1 MFFFRFCFF
10 LIAFVVSCSL
20 WGMRRWAGVASLQ
33 RGFRR
38 FWHTPRVFWGLSPLA
53 TPLLF
58 PAQRR
63 LRCGEGPAF
72 ARVLCNSSRRFALA
86 PPANTWFT
94 RMGRNKREPGLQGGE
109 RRETPWRWQS
119 TATEDTA
126 LQEIEDAIAALRSA
140 TLRRYNEV
148 FSFLPSSDYRHSMVM
163 LLGNHSAGKSTI
175 INYLL
180 GRTVQRT
187 GVAPTDDGFTIIQR
201 GDRDSDEDGPTSLS
215 DPRYQLQDLQKF
227 GMHFVHRFKL
237 KTRQLTPTS
246 RIPHGLMIV
255 DTPGM
260 IDTPIH
266 VKDRTSLEGQLRGY
280 DFLAAT
286 RWFASR
292 CDVILLVFDPANPGT
307 TGETL
312 DVLTKSLAGF
322 EHKFLLVMNKVDM
335 FDKATDFGRS
345 YGALCWN
352 LSKVMTMK
360 DIPRIYTTFIPV
372 KTAATEELGA
382 TPAAT
387 STTSSSRTPTTTA
400 STVGTSSTA
409 AAPSVEERV
418 AVVAMQEFVRE
429 RNEVLEE
436 LLKAPLR
443 RLDNLITETEE
454 GARRILLAGRV
465 CNAIVWKYRQQQA
478 TAVLAPSALLGLA
491 ALVLAVGGISGTTLL
506 TAGVT
511 ALAAVGALY
520 GSIVRLKRL
529 ERELFSNSDTIV
541 DRLFIGREKS
551 LDLQLRW
558 KNIVK
563 PELLDLASSS
573 ATAGRSA
580 IASLPTLSLW
590 EQKNIKSGLKHDIA
604 RLRLKVAAYKNA
616 RHGPSDGH
624 PASVSS
630 RDC

>member
-1 MFFFRFCFF
+1 
-10 LIAFVVSCSL
+10 
-20 WGMRRWAGVASLQ
+20 MRCWAGAASLQ

-38 FWHTPRVFWGLSPLA
+38 FWHTPRVFWSLSPPA
-53 TPLLF
+53 MPLLF

-72 ARVLCNSSRRFALA
+72 ARVLYNSSRRFSLA
-86 PPANTWFT
+86 PAANMWFT
-94 RMGRNKREPGLQGGE
+94 TIGRNWREPGLREGE
-109 RRETPWRWQS
+109 RHETTWKWQS
-119 TATEDTA
+119 TETADTA
-126 LQEIEDAIAALRSA
+126 LQEIEDAIAALRST
-140 TLRRYNEV
+140 TLRRYNDV

-201 GDRDSDEDGPTSLS
+201 GERDSDEDGPTSLS

-246 RIPHGLMIV
+246 RVPHGLMIV

-280 DFLAAT
+280 DFLAVT

-372 KTAATEELGA
+372 KTAATEELEA
-382 TPAAT
+382 TPVAIST
-387 STTSSSRTPTTTA
+387 SSSSSRTPITTA
-400 STVGTSSTA
+400 PTVETSSTA
-409 AAPSVEERV
+409 AAPSVEER
-418 AVVAMQEFVRE
+418 ASVVAMQEFVRE

-478 TAVLAPSALLGLA
+478 IAVLAPSALLGLT
-491 ALVLAVGGISGTTLL
+491 ALVIAVGGISGTTML

-511 ALAAVGALY
+511 ALAAAAALY
-520 GSIVRLKRL
+520 GSIIRLQRL
-529 ERELFSNSDTIV
+529 ERELFSDSDTIV

-604 RLRLKVAAYKNA
+604 RLRLKVAAYKNT
-616 RHGPSDGH
+616 RHSTSGGH
-624 PASVSS
+624 PASVPS

>member
-1 MFFFRFCFF
+1 MRCWVAAAFLQKGFDHFCF
-10 LIAFVVSCSL
+10 
-20 WGMRRWAGVASLQ
+20 
-33 RGFRR
+33 
-38 FWHTPRVFWGLSPLA
+38 TPRAFWTRGVLSSLA
-53 TPLLF
+53 ETSCFYP
-58 PAQRR
+58 RR
-63 LRCGEGPAF
+63 RRIRHVPSSLS
-72 ARVLCNSSRRFALA
+72 ARVLQNSCRGFTSTSAATMRFGGI
-86 PPANTWFT
+86 
-94 RMGRNKREPGLQGGE
+94 GRNRQKPAVREWDEHGTAKVQ
-109 RRETPWRWQS
+109 QS
-119 TATEDTA
+119 TETTDTA
-126 LQEIEDAIAALRSA
+126 LREIESAISALRNDI
-140 TLRRYNEV
+140 LRQYSDV
-148 FSFLPSSDYRHSMVM
+148 FSFLPSADHRNSMVM

-180 GRTVQRT
+180 GRAVQRT

-201 GDRDSDEDGPTSLS
+201 GDRDSEEDGPTSLS

-227 GMHFVHRFKL
+227 GMHFVHRFKV
-237 KTRQLTPTS
+237 KTRQLPPS
-246 RIPHGLMIV
+246 SNVPYGLMIV

-260 IDTPIH
+260 IDTPVH

-352 LSKVMTMK
+352 LSKVIEMK

-372 KTAATEELGA
+372 KTAATEELEA
-382 TPAAT
+382 TTPLVSSLNLAPLDSATKPIEESAA
-387 STTSSSRTPTTTA
+387 
-400 STVGTSSTA
+400 V
-409 AAPSVEERV
+409 SVEDRV

-429 RNEVLEE
+429 RNEVMEE

-465 CNAIVWKYRQQQA
+465 CNAILWKYRQKQMI
-478 TAVLAPSALLGLA
+478 TVLASSALLGLG
-491 ALVLAVGGISGTTLL
+491 ALILTVGGISGTTMSL
-506 TAGVT
+506 AGIT
-511 ALAAVGALY
+511 ALAAAGSLY
-520 GSIVRLKRL
+520 GCLAYLKRL
-529 ERELFSNSDTIV
+529 ESELLNDSDAIF

-558 KNIVK
+558 RNIVK

-573 ATAGRSA
+573 ATAGRGV
-580 IASLPTLSLW
+580 ITSLPTLSLW
-590 EQKNIKSGLKHDIA
+590 GQKSISSILKNDIP
-604 RLRLKVAAYKNA
+604 RLRLRVAEYKNTHHI
-616 RHGPSDGH
+616 RGGKH
-624 PASVSS
+624 PGSTYSGN
-630 RDC
+630 R

>member
-1 MFFFRFCFF
+1 M
-10 LIAFVVSCSL
+10 CSL
-20 WGMRRWAGVASLQ
+20 AGAVSLQ
-33 RGFRR
+33 RKFCL
-38 FWHTPRVFWGLSPLA
+38 FWLTSRVFGGLAPLA
-53 TPLLF
+53 APSF
-58 PAQRR
+58 SPAQRR
-63 LRCGEGPAF
+63 LRCGRLPASAWALHNSCRGF
-72 ARVLCNSSRRFALA
+72 ASTTAANMRFGGI
-86 PPANTWFT
+86 
-94 RMGRNKREPGLQGGE
+94 GRNRQGPDLRGGDE
-109 RRETPWRWQS
+109 VGAAWRGQP
-119 TATEDTA
+119 TEAADAA
-126 LQEIEDAIAALRSA
+126 LQEIEDAVAALRSA
-140 TLRRYNEV
+140 TLRHYNDV
-148 FSFLPSSDYRHSMVM
+148 FSFLPSADHRHSMVM

-201 GDRDSDEDGPTSLS
+201 GDRDSDEDGPTSIS

-227 GMHFVHRFKL
+227 GMHFVHRFKV
-237 KTRQLTPTS
+237 KTRQLPTTS
-246 RIPHGLMIV
+246 RVPRGLMIV

-280 DFLAAT
+280 DFLATT

-372 KTAATEELGA
+372 KTAATEELEVA
-382 TPAAT
+382 P
-387 STTSSSRTPTTTA
+387 TTISDPSSSSSAAPTTTA
-400 STVGTSSTA
+400 PTVEASSA
-409 AAPSVEERV
+409 SSLEERV

-429 RNEVLEE
+429 RNEVMEE

-465 CNAIVWKYRQQQA
+465 CNAIVWKHRQQQVI
-478 TAVLAPSALLGLA
+478 AVLAPSALLGLA
-491 ALVLAVGGISGTTLL
+491 ACVLALGGISGTAMSI
-506 TAGVT
+506 AGVAT
-511 ALAAVGALY
+511 LAAAGTLY
-520 GSIVRLKRL
+520 GSIFRLQRL
-529 ERELFSNSDTIV
+529 ESELLNNSDAIV
-541 DRLFIGREKS
+541 GQLFIGREKS

-558 KNIVK
+558 RNIVK
-563 PELLDLASSS
+563 PELLGFASSS
-573 ATAGRSA
+573 AAAGRGVIS
-580 IASLPTLSLW
+580 SLPTLSMW
-590 EQKNIKSGLKHDIA
+590 GQKGINSSLKHDIP
-604 RLRLKVAAYKNA
+604 RLRLKVAAYKEA
-616 RHGPSDGH
+616 RHGSASRH

-630 RDC
+630 RGC